1 MKKGF
6 TLTELLV
13 VIAILAVMVVVA
25 VPVISSITLKSG
37 LAADSA
43 TAQSVEMCIDM
54 WMNTEYYDEAFN
66 RTNLYNS
73 YSAGQASVG
82 TIGGYSEQ
90 IYSYYY
96 AGTKQLPGTE
106 LKIEEQIRHSVIT
119 AIKAT
124 SNMKIISEAGEQF
137 IESPKAGAQYGF
149 KYYYKIG
156 RVNAERTDSTVS
168 AFGNDEVYQY
178 YVWLDQPGG
187 NISQT
192 TESKNRRDSDHLYVV
207 NSPLYAFQFNFGAR
221 SLRNIRVEIE
231 RDGQSYTFTGSTT
244 TPAMFGQGTYR
255 IRVYDSGRLYYTF
268 VNYTLN
274 AGSAVINAN

>member
-13 VIAILAVMVVVA
+13 VIAILAVMAVVA

-54 WMNTEYYDEAFN
+54 WWNTDYYDETFN

-73 YSAGQASVG
+73 YSTAQASVG
-82 TIGGYSEQ
+82 KIGGCSEQ

-124 SNMKIISEAGEQF
+124 SNMKIVSEAGEQF
-137 IESPKAGAQYGF
+137 IEPPKAGAQYGF

-168 AFGNDEVYQY
+168 TLGNDEVYRY

-192 TESKNRRDSDHLYVV
+192 TELKNKRDSDYLYVA
-207 NSPLYAFQFNFGAR
+207 NSPLYAFEFNFGTRA
-221 SLRNIRVEIE
+221 LQNIRVEIE
-231 RDGQSYTFTGSTT
+231 GDGQSYTFTGSTM
-244 TPAMFGQGTYR
+244 TPAMFGPGTYR
-255 IRVYDSGRLYYTF
+255 VKVYDSGRLYYCRCI
-268 VNYTLN
+268 LC
-274 AGSAVINAN
+274 AERQIRR